1 MTTRTVKF
9 LKTDYVV
16 EGTVDAPEGAIFL
29 DTLASAQLVE
39 LCNLL
44 ISNLDL
50 GNRIKMFQN
59 KGKGV
64 KRVTDLLLKYD
75 AAFDEA
81 VEAEE
86 AEFNDD
92 LPPEMQPALGDGLV
106 AKSPPTPLDV
116 FGLAESLAHD
126 VAKPSLGELKDEAE
140 VSVGDVDDQAA
151 KKQESLVS
159 TAAVPQGKVRD
170 GSKQAAL
177 VDLLKRSE
185 GASIKEIAEALN
197 WLPHTTRGAISRD
210 VKKRL
215 GYTVT
220 TSKVEGRGRVYR
232 IEA

>member
-1 MTTRTVKF
+1 MKTVEYLNKI
-9 LKTDYVV
+9 YVI
-16 EGTVDAPEGAIFL
+16 EGTGGLGAPAGAIFL
-29 DTLASAQLVE
+29 DTLSSAKLVE

-64 KRVTDLLLKYD
+64 KRVTDLLLKY
-75 AAFDEA
+75 EA
-81 VEAEE
+81 EFAEE
-86 AEFNDD
+86 AKADAEEAAAEAAFEA
-92 LPPEMQPALGDGLV
+92 PVTEAP
-106 AKSPPTPLDV
+106 
-116 FGLAESLAHD
+116 LAEA
-126 VAKPSLGELKDEAE
+126 APEPAA
-140 VSVGDVDDQAA
+140 DVDAAGAAAEAAPTGDCDEQAA
-151 KKQESLVS
+151 EKRADL
-159 TAAVPQGKVRD
+159 TVPKGKVRD

-177 VDLLKRSE
+177 VDLLKRPE
-185 GASIKEIAEALN
+185 GASIKEIVVALK

-220 TSKVEGRGRVYR
+220 TDKVEGRGRVYR